1 MRTDSPEI
9 TIPVDVSE
17 GGGPSAGAPETILS
31 DNSGRAWRGDLLFL
45 LQNLVMK
52 DFRIRYRNMSLGVF
66 WSLLN
71 PIVMMG
77 VLTFVFTK
85 IFPNNS
91 TPHFTVFI
99 MCGLVPYNF
108 FSGAWL
114 AGTTSIVDN
123 YPLIKRV
130 PVPREII
137 PVASVFA
144 TCIHLFIQIGLLFAL
159 VFLFGLPVNHYWIWL
174 PYLWLMEIVFVC
186 GLSLMTSAIHVYVRD
201 TRYVVESANTIMF
214 WMVPIFYAFTMI
226 PAAYSDLYQLNPLAA
241 LILALRNILLEAQ
254 PPRWQLMVKLTS
266 VSIGMFLVGLMVFRR
281 LKSRFYDYL

>member
-1 MRTDSPEI
+1 
-9 TIPVDVSE
+9 
-17 GGGPSAGAPETILS
+17 
-31 DNSGRAWRGDLLFL
+31 
-45 LQNLVMK
+45 
-52 DFRIRYRNMSLGVF
+52 MSLGVF

-85 IFPNNS
+85 IFPNPTRNF
-91 TPHFTVFI
+91 PVFI

-137 PVASVFA
+137 PIASVLA
-144 TCIHLFIQIGLLFAL
+144 TCIHLFIQICLLFGL
-159 VFLFGLPVNHYWIWL
+159 VFLFSLPVSRHWIWL
-174 PYLWLMEIVFVC
+174 PYIWLMEIVFVC
-186 GLSLMTSAIHVYVRD
+186 GLSLFTSAIHVYVRD
-201 TRYVVESANTIMF
+201 TRYVVESVNTIMF
-214 WMVPIFYAFTMI
+214 WMVPIFYAFSMI
-226 PAAYSDLYQLNPLAA
+226 PAAYADLYQMNPLAA

-254 PPRWQLMVKLTS
+254 PPRWQLTIKLTS
-266 VSIGMFLVGLMVFRR
+266 VSVVMFVVGLMVFRR

>member
-9 TIPVDVSE
+9 TIPVNV
-17 GGGPSAGAPETILS
+17 SAGDGGDTGAPASILS
-31 DNSGRAWRGDLLFL
+31 DNAGRAWRGDVLFL
-45 LQNLVMK
+45 IQNLVLK

-85 IFPNNS
+85 IFPNS
-91 TPHFTVFI
+91 VPHFAVFI

-137 PVASVFA
+137 PIASVLG
-144 TCIHLFIQIGLLFAL
+144 TCIHLFIQIGLLFGL
-159 VFLFGLPVNHYWIWL
+159 VFLFGLPVNRQWIWL
-174 PYLWLMEIVFVC
+174 PYIWLMEIIFVC
-186 GLSLMTSAIHVYVRD
+186 GLSFLTSAIHVYVRD

-214 WMVPIFYAFTMI
+214 WMVPIFYAFSMI
-226 PAAYSDLYQLNPLAA
+226 PAAYADLYKMNPLAA
-241 LILALRNILLEAQ
+241 LILALRNILLDAQ
-254 PPRWQLMVKLTS
+254 PPRWELIIKLTS
-266 VSIGMFLVGLMVFRR
+266 VSLVMFMVGLMVFRR

>member
-9 TIPVDVSE
+9 AIPVGVSAR
-17 GGGPSAGAPETILS
+17 GGGNGSNATFLS

-45 LQNLVMK
+45 LQNLVLK

-77 VLTFVFTK
+77 VLTFIFTK

-91 TPHFTVFI
+91 TPHFAVFI

-137 PVASVFA
+137 PVASVLA
-144 TCIHLFIQIGLLFAL
+144 TCVHLFIQICLLFGL
-159 VFLFGLPVNHYWIWL
+159 VFLFGLKVNSFWVWL
-174 PYLWLMEIVFVC
+174 PYIWLMEIIFVC

-201 TRYVVESANTIMF
+201 TRYVVESANTILF
-214 WMVPIFYAFTMI
+214 WMVPIFYGFAMI
-226 PAAYSDLYQLNPLAA
+226 PAAYAELYQYNPLAA
-241 LILALRNILLEAQ
+241 LIMSLRDVLLDAH

-266 VSIGMFLVGLMVFRR
+266 VALTMFLTGLMVFRR
-281 LKSRFYDYL
+281 LKPRFYDYL

>member
-1 MRTDSPEI
+1 MRTDSPDI
-9 TIPVDVSE
+9 AIPLEVSAGD
-17 GGGPSAGAPETILS
+17 GGAGAPASILS
-31 DNSGRAWRGDLLFL
+31 DNSGRAWQGDTLFL
-45 LQNLVMK
+45 IQNLVMK

-77 VLTFVFTK
+77 VLTFIFTK

-91 TPHFTVFI
+91 TPHFAVFI

-114 AGTTSIVDN
+114 VGTTSIVDN

-137 PVASVFA
+137 PVSSVLA
-144 TCIHLFIQIGLLFAL
+144 TCIHLFIQIGLLFAM
-159 VFLFGLPVNHYWIWL
+159 VFIFGLPVTRNWIWL
-174 PYLWLMEIVFVC
+174 PYIWAMEIIFVC
-186 GLSLMTSAIHVYVRD
+186 GLSLLTSAIHVYVRD
-201 TRYVVESANTIMF
+201 TRYVVESVNTVMF
-214 WMVPIFYAFTMI
+214 WMVPIFYSFSMI
-226 PAAYSDLYQLNPLAA
+226 PAAYSDLYKLNPLAA
-241 LILALRNILLEAQ
+241 LILALRNILIDAQ
-254 PPRWQLMVKLTS
+254 PPRWELIFKLTS
-266 VSIGMFLVGLMVFRR
+266 VSLGMFAIGLMVFRR

>member
-9 TIPVDVSE
+9 TIPVNV
-17 GGGPSAGAPETILS
+17 SAGDGGDTGAPASILS
-31 DNSGRAWRGDLLFL
+31 DNAGRAWRGDVLFL
-45 LQNLVMK
+45 IQNLVLK

-137 PVASVFA
+137 PVASVLA
-144 TCIHLFIQIGLLFAL
+144 TCIHLFIQIGLLFTL
-159 VFLFGLPVNHYWIWL
+159 VFFFGLPVNRFWIWL
-174 PYLWLMEIVFVC
+174 PYLWLMEIIFVS

-214 WMVPIFYAFTMI
+214 WMVPIFYAFAMV
-226 PAAYSDLYQLNPLAA
+226 PPAYSDLYQLNPLAA
-241 LILALRNILLEAQ
+241 LILALRNILLDAQ
-254 PPRWQLMVKLTS
+254 PPRWQLIVKLSS
-266 VSIGMFLVGLMVFRR
+266 VSLAMLVVGLTVFRK

>member
-9 TIPVDVSE
+9 TIPVDVSA
-17 GGGPSAGAPETILS
+17 GDGASAGAPTSILS
-31 DNSGRAWRGDLLFL
+31 DNSGRAWHGDLLFL

-91 TPHFTVFI
+91 NPHFAVFI
-99 MCGLVPYNF
+99 MCGLVPFNF

-114 AGTTSIVDN
+114 AGTTSVVDN

-137 PVASVFA
+137 PVASVLA
-144 TCIHLFIQIGLLFAL
+144 TCIHLIIQIALLFGM
-159 VFLFGLPVNHYWIWL
+159 VFLFRLPVNQGWIWL

-214 WMVPIFYAFTMI
+214 WMVPIFYSFTMI

-241 LILALRNILLEAQ
+241 LILALRNILLEGHS
-254 PPRWQLMVKLTS
+254 PRWQLMLKLTS
-266 VSIGMFLVGLMVFRR
+266 VSVGMFVIGLMVFRR

>member
-1 MRTDSPEI
+1 MRTDSPDVA
-9 TIPVDVSE
+9 IPAEVSAE
-17 GGGPSAGAPETILS
+17 NGETGAPASLLS
-31 DNSGRAWRGDLLFL
+31 DNRGRAWRGDILFL
-45 LQNLVMK
+45 VQNLVLK

-77 VLTFVFTK
+77 VLTFIFTK

-137 PVASVFA
+137 PISSVIA
-144 TCIHLFIQIGLLFAL
+144 TCIHLFIQICLLFGL
-159 VFLFGLPVNHYWIWL
+159 VFLFRLPVNMFWIWL
-174 PYLWLMEIVFVC
+174 PYLWLMEIIFVC
-186 GLSLMTSAIHVYVRD
+186 GLSLMTSALHVYVRD

-214 WMVPIFYAFTMI
+214 WMVPIFYGFAMI
-226 PAAYSDLYQLNPLAA
+226 PAAFADLYQMNPLAA
-241 LILALRNILLEAQ
+241 LILAMRNVLLEGQ
-254 PPRWQLMVKLTS
+254 PPRWQLIIKLTS
-266 VSIGMFLVGLMVFRR
+266 VSIGMFVIGLAVFRR

>member
-1 MRTDSPEI
+1 MRTDSPDI
-9 TIPVDVSE
+9 TLPVEVSPGD
-17 GGGPSAGAPETILS
+17 GGAAGAPVTILS
-31 DNSGRAWRGDLLFL
+31 DNTGRAWRGDLLFL
-45 LQNLVMK
+45 LQNLVLK

-91 TPHFTVFI
+91 TPHFAVFI

-137 PVASVFA
+137 PVASVLA
-144 TCIHLFIQIGLLFAL
+144 TCIHLFIQIALLFGM
-159 VFLFGLPVNHYWIWL
+159 VFLFRLPITRHWVWL
-174 PYLWLMEIVFVC
+174 PYIWLMEIIFVC
-186 GLSLMTSAIHVYVRD
+186 GLSMMTSAIHVYVRD

-214 WMVPIFYAFTMI
+214 WMVPIFYGFQMV

-241 LILALRNILLEAQ
+241 LILALRNVLLEAQ
-254 PPRWQLMVKLTS
+254 PPRWQLIVKLTS
-266 VSIGMFLVGLMVFRR
+266 VSLGMFVVGLLVFRR
-281 LKSRFYDYL
+281 LKPRFYDYL

>member
-9 TIPVDVSE
+9 TIPIDVSAGD
-17 GGGPSAGAPETILS
+17 GGSAGAPTTILS

-45 LQNLVMK
+45 LQNLILK

-91 TPHFTVFI
+91 TPHFAVFI
-99 MCGLVPYNF
+99 MCGLVPFNF

-114 AGTTSIVDN
+114 VGTTSIVDN

-130 PVPREII
+130 LVPREII
-137 PVASVFA
+137 PISSVLG
-144 TCIHLFIQIGLLFAL
+144 TCIHLFIQICLLFAL
-159 VFLFGLPVNHYWIWL
+159 VFLFRLPVNQFWIW
-174 PYLWLMEIVFVC
+174 
-186 GLSLMTSAIHVYVRD
+186 
-201 TRYVVESANTIMF
+201 
-214 WMVPIFYAFTMI
+214 
-226 PAAYSDLYQLNPLAA
+226 
-241 LILALRNILLEAQ
+241 
-254 PPRWQLMVKLTS
+254 
-266 VSIGMFLVGLMVFRR
+266 
-281 LKSRFYDYL
+281 

>member
-9 TIPVDVSE
+9 AVPLDVS
-17 GGGPSAGAPETILS
+17 AGDSGTGAAASILS
-31 DNSGRAWRGDLLFL
+31 DNSGRAWQGDTLFL
-45 LQNLVMK
+45 IQNLVMK

-91 TPHFTVFI
+91 TPHFAVFI

-114 AGTTSIVDN
+114 VGTTSIVDN

-137 PVASVFA
+137 PVSSVLA
-144 TCIHLFIQIGLLFAL
+144 TCIHLFIQIGLLFAM
-159 VFLFGLPVNHYWIWL
+159 VFIFGLPVTRHWIWL
-174 PYLWLMEIVFVC
+174 PYIWLMEIIFVC
-186 GLSLMTSAIHVYVRD
+186 GLSLLTSAIHVYVRD
-201 TRYVVESANTIMF
+201 TRYVVESVNTVMF
-214 WMVPIFYAFTMI
+214 WMVPIFYSFSMI
-226 PAAYSDLYQLNPLAA
+226 PAAYSDLYKLNPLAA
-241 LILALRNILLEAQ
+241 LILALRNILVDAQ
-254 PPRWQLMVKLTS
+254 PPRWELIVKLTS
-266 VSIGMFLVGLMVFRR
+266 VSLVMFVIGLMVFRR

>member
-9 TIPVDVSE
+9 AIPAEV
-17 GGGPSAGAPETILS
+17 SAGRGTDGSAPASVLS

-45 LQNLVMK
+45 VQNLVLK

-91 TPHFTVFI
+91 VPHFAVFI

-137 PVASVFA
+137 PIASVLA
-144 TCIHLFIQIGLLFAL
+144 TCIHLFIQIALLFGM
-159 VFLFGLPVNHYWIWL
+159 VFLFGLPVNRFWIWL
-174 PYLWLMEIVFVC
+174 PYIWLMEIVFVS
-186 GLSLMTSAIHVYVRD
+186 GLSLVTSAIHVYVRD
-201 TRYVVESANTIMF
+201 TRYVVESANTILF
-214 WMVPIFYAFTMI
+214 WMVPIFYGFSMI
-226 PAAYSDLYQLNPLAA
+226 PAAYADFYQYNPLAA
-241 LILALRNILLEAQ
+241 LILSLRDILMDSHA
-254 PPRWQLMVKLTS
+254 PRWQLMVKLTS
-266 VSIGMFLVGLMVFRR
+266 VSVLMFLAGLAAFRR
-281 LKSRFYDYL
+281 LKPRFYDYL

>member
-9 TIPVDVSE
+9 TIPVEV
-17 GGGPSAGAPETILS
+17 SAGGDGAASSPSLLS
-31 DNSGRAWRGDLLFL
+31 DNSGRAWRGDVLFL
-45 LQNLVMK
+45 VQNLVLK

-85 IFPNNS
+85 IFPNTS
-91 TPHFTVFI
+91 TPHFAVFI

-137 PVASVFA
+137 PVASVLG
-144 TCIHLFIQIGLLFAL
+144 TCIHLFIQIGLLFAM
-159 VFLFGLPVNHYWIWL
+159 VFLFSLPVTRHWIWL

-214 WMVPIFYAFTMI
+214 WMVPIFYAFSMI
-226 PAAYSDLYQLNPLAA
+226 PPAYSDLYKMNPLAA
-241 LILALRNILLEAQ
+241 LILALRNILLDAQ
-254 PPRWQLMVKLTS
+254 PPRWELIVKLTS
-266 VSIGMFLVGLMVFRR
+266 VSLVMFVIGLMVFRR
-281 LKSRFYDYL
+281 LKPRFYDYL

>member
-9 TIPVDVSE
+9 AIPVDVSAR
-17 GGGPSAGAPETILS
+17 GGGNGSAETILS

-45 LQNLVMK
+45 LQNLVLK

-77 VLTFVFTK
+77 VLTFIFTK

-91 TPHFTVFI
+91 TPHFAVFI

-137 PVASVFA
+137 PVASVLA
-144 TCIHLFIQIGLLFAL
+144 TCIHLFIQICLLFGL
-159 VFLFGLPVNHYWIWL
+159 VFLFGLRVNSFWIWL
-174 PYLWLMEIVFVC
+174 PYIWLMEIIFVC

-201 TRYVVESANTIMF
+201 TRYVVESANTILF
-214 WMVPIFYAFTMI
+214 WMVPIFYGFAMI
-226 PAAYSDLYQLNPLAA
+226 PAAYAELYQYNPLAA
-241 LILALRNILLEAQ
+241 LIMSLRDVLLDAHA
-254 PPRWQLMVKLTS
+254 PRWQLMVKLTS
-266 VSIGMFLVGLMVFRR
+266 VALAMFLTGLMVFRR
-281 LKSRFYDYL
+281 LKPRFYDYL